1 MPLARAAGRNRNTAD
16 FEKADTIRSFTAKGI
31 TQKIVRKRLEL
42 SFKIP
47 GLPKNEHLRLA
58 EFRCKRTALPLKKY
72 RVKVIFFKGPNVAR
86 KVYIMVQPFTQGEY
100 LVFDISRALTAW
112 FSDYKGEVT
121 IHIEIPRTF
130 TSTLS
135 KTTPASHGYLFVFY
149 LENRDFLNRLLDTY
163 KVEEHSAFE
172 GLGNMATRGKRS
184 IRGTNRGRQ
193 QKNRRWK
200 KSGKKQSCRLYDFE
214 VDFTTI
220 GWGQWI
226 IHPTRFN
233 SKFCYGNCPSPI
245 DMRLKPTNHALLQ
258 SLMRSKRS
266 KVAPAPCCVPTK
278 LEPLSMMYVED
289 GEVVVRHHEDMIASE
304 CGCR

>member
-1 MPLARAAGRNRNTAD
+1 MLTQDVGVQTDAYQNGERPLGELLSLSHPVDYQTPSTQFMLQMFNILQKGMPLARAAGRNRNTAD

-86 KVYIMVQPFTQGEY
+86 KV
-100 LVFDISRALTAW
+100 
-112 FSDYKGEVT
+112 
-121 IHIEIPRTF
+121 
-130 TSTLS
+130 
-135 KTTPASHGYLFVFY
+135 
-149 LENRDFLNRLLDTY
+149 LLDTY
-163 KVEEHSAFE
+163 KLKEHSASE

-245 DMRLKPTNHALLQ
+245 DMRLKPTNHAMLQ